1 MLNLNLIIII
11 NVLEFLNSYFLNY
24 YINFISFQA
33 VPSNQN
39 RDNFIDKAFTVIA
52 ESIVKI
58 MPIAEK
64 EKKAYIYYRDGLAA
78 QNNGDYSEALEY
90 YKESLLLEENKIDRG
105 ETLKNMAIIYMS
117 NGEEDLS
124 IETYEKALVENPKQ
138 PSCLKNIG
146 LIYEKRGRYAEQNG
160 DLDQRDIWF
169 DKAAEVWSKAVR
181 LYPGGYLDIEN
192 WLKNSGRS
200 SIDMYL

>member
-1 MLNLNLIIII
+1 LTLFLIIII
-11 NVLEFLNSYFLNY
+11 NVIDFLNSYFLNY
-24 YINFISFQA
+24 YIIFIRFKA

-117 NGEEDLS
+117 NGDEDLS
-124 IETYEKALVENPKQ
+124 IETYEKALEENPKQ

-146 LIYEKRGRYAEQNG
+146 LIYVKRGRYAEQNG
-160 DLDQRDIWF
+160 YLDQMYIWF

-192 WLKNSGRS
+192 LLKNSGRS

>member
-1 MLNLNLIIII
+1 MSLYLTIII
-11 NVLEFLNSYFLNY
+11 NVIDFLNSYFLNY
-24 YINFISFQA
+24 YINFIKFKA

-124 IETYEKALVENPKQ
+124 IETYEKALEENPKQ

-146 LIYEKRGRYAEQNG
+146 LIYEKRGRNAEQNG

>member
-1 MLNLNLIIII
+1 M
-11 NVLEFLNSYFLNY
+11 
-24 YINFISFQA
+24 
-33 VPSNQN
+33 PSNQN

-90 YKESLLLEENKIDRG
+90 YKESLKLEENKIDRG

-117 NGEEDLS
+117 NGDED
-124 IETYEKALVENPKQ
+124 KALATYIKALEENPKQ
-138 PSCLKNIG
+138 PSCLKNMG
-146 LIYEKRGRYAEQNG
+146 LIYEKRGRQAQQDGKE
-160 DLDQRDIWF
+160 DDSDIWF
-169 DKAAEVWSKAVR
+169 DKAAEVWTKAVR

-192 WLKNSGRS
+192 WLKTTGRS
-200 SIDMYL
+200 KIDVYL

>member
-1 MLNLNLIIII
+1 M
-11 NVLEFLNSYFLNY
+11 
-24 YINFISFQA
+24 
-33 VPSNQN
+33 PSNQN

-52 ESIVKI
+52 ESIVKVL
-58 MPIAEK
+58 PIAEK

-90 YKESLLLEENKIDRG
+90 YQESLLLEESPIDRG

-117 NGEEDLS
+117 NGDEDLA
-124 IETYEKALVENPKQ
+124 IETYKKALIENPKQ

-146 LIYEKRGRYAEQNG
+146 LIYEKRGRYSEQSG
-160 DLDQRDIWF
+160 DYDQRDIWF
-169 DKAAEVWSKAVR
+169 DKAADVWIKAVR

-192 WLKNSGRS
+192 WLKTTGRS
-200 SIDMYL
+200 NIDVYL